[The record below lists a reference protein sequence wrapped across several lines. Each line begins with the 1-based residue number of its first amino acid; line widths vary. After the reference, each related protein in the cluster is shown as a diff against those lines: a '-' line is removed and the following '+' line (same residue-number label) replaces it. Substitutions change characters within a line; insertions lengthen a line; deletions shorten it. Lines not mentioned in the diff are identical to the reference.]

1 MLNPPSGANNAGADC
16 KSVYAPGGVNKGDCS
31 ELYFLFTHLCS
42 AGWRSDAVYLK
53 PCGWLACIF
62 FLLFFF
68 QTVLKLGGLD
78 RGAHVRN
85 TLSASLTKSIFNTP
99 SRCLRRNG
107 ENRVA
112 HNTRGIRA
120 CAHVCVC
127 VCEPVLGRRNEIQH
141 ALHKC

>member
-1 MLNPPSGANNAGADC
+1 MLNPPSGANNARADC
-16 KSVYAPGGVNKGDCS
+16 KSMYAPGGVNKGDCS

-53 PCGWLACIF
+53 PCGWLVRCF
-62 FLLFFF
+62 FLFFF
-68 QTVLKLGGLD
+68 FSRFSKLGGLD
-78 RGAHVRN
+78 RAAHARN

-112 HNTRGIRA
+112 HNTRG
-120 CAHVCVC
+120 VCVC
-127 VCEPVLGRRNEIQH
+127 VPTCVPEPVLGRRNEIQH